1 MIELAIGVIVTALIF
16 DFVNGF
22 NDAANSVATVIG
34 TRVLRPFQAVLLSAV
49 ANFAGPFIF
58 GVAVATTIAKGIL
71 NPEDVTIYMI
81 IGGLV
86 GATSWAA
93 LCTYFGLPISVSH
106 SLIGGLIGTGL
117 AVLGPE
123 KLLYDGLAK
132 VGIGIITSPL
142 GGLVIGFVFV
152 TIIMTVFARHNPG
165 KVDKTFGKLQL
176 ISSAW
181 FALTHGAN
189 DGQKT
194 MGIIVL
200 VLLSEGILTE
210 FEVPIWVILAASS
223 AIAFGTFMGG
233 YKVIKTLGM
242 KVARLRPYQGFA
254 AETGGGIVLA
264 IFAALGVPASTT
276 HAITGSIMG
285 AGAAKRKLAV
295 RWRVGRQIVFAWI
308 ITIPGGAAIAY
319 VSTLIINS
327 FVS

>member
-1 MIELAIGVIVTALIF
+1 MLELAIGAIIAALIF

-34 TRVLRPFQAVLLSAV
+34 TRVLKPLHAVLLSAA
-49 ANFAGPFIF
+49 ANFAGPFLF
-58 GVAVATTIAKGIL
+58 GVAVATTIAKGII

-81 IGGLV
+81 IGGLI
-86 GATSWAA
+86 GATSWASI
-93 LCTYFGLPISVSH
+93 CTYFGLPISVSH

-117 AVLGPE
+117 AAVGPE
-123 KLLYDGLAK
+123 KLLFDGLTK
-132 VGIGIITSPL
+132 VGLGIISSPI
-142 GGLVIGFVFV
+142 GGLVIGVVFASV
-152 TIIMTVFARHNPG
+152 IMAVFARHHPG
-165 KVDKTFGKLQL
+165 KVNSSFGKLQL

-200 VLLSEGILTE
+200 VLMSAGFLTE
-210 FEVPIWVILAASS
+210 FEVPIWVILAAAS
-223 AIAFGTFMGG
+223 AIALGTFMGG

-264 IFAALGVPASTT
+264 IFATLGIPASTT

-285 AGAAKRKLAV
+285 AGAAKRRTAV
-295 RWRVGRQIVFAWI
+295 RWKVGRQIVFAWL
-308 ITIPGGAAIAY
+308 ITIPGAAAIAY
-319 VSTLIINS
+319 LSTIIINL
-327 FVS
+327 FV